1 MELISTKPIFLQI
14 KDYYETL
21 IDNNSLKEGEEM
33 PSVRE
38 VALFFK
44 INPNTVQRAF
54 SLMVEEGYLINIP
67 KKGFYVAG
75 KKIENRELI
84 KKTIGLLLE
93 NGISKEEIIKYLQ
106 EEGKND

>member
-1 MELISTKPIFLQI
+1 MELISNKPIFLQI
-14 KDYYETL
+14 KDYYEGL
-21 IDNNSLKEGEEM
+21 IDNGVLKEGDEM

-54 SLMVEEGYLINIP
+54 TLMVEEAYLLNVP

-75 KKIENRELI
+75 KKVSHQELI
-84 KKTIGLLLE
+84 KKAIDQLLE
-93 NGISKEEIIKYLQ
+93 NGINQEEIKEYLQ
-106 EEGKND
+106 KEEGK

>member
-14 KDYYETL
+14 KDYYESL
-21 IDNNSLKEGEEM
+21 IDNGALKEGDEM

-38 VALFFK
+38 VAIFFQ

-54 SLMVEEGYLINIP
+54 TLMVEEGYLINVP

-75 KKIENRELI
+75 KKASNEELI
-84 KKTIGLLLE
+84 KKTIGLLLDS
-93 NGISKEEIIKYLQ
+93 GINKEEIINYFK
-106 EEGKND
+106 EEGVK

>member
-1 MELISTKPIFLQI
+1 MELISSKPIFLQI
-14 KDYYETL
+14 KDYYENL
-21 IDNNSLKEGEEM
+21 IDTGSLKEGDEI

-54 SLMVEEGYLINIP
+54 TSMVEDGYLINVP

-75 KKIENRELI
+75 KKVSKDELI
-84 KKTIGLLLE
+84 KKWIDQLID
-93 NGISKEEIIKYLQ
+93 NGISLEELKEYIKK
-106 EEGKND
+106 EGL

>member
-1 MELISTKPIFLQI
+1 MELISNKPIFLQI
-14 KDYYETL
+14 KDYYEGL
-21 IDNNSLKEGEEM
+21 IDSGALKEGDEI

-54 SLMVEEGYLINIP
+54 TLMVEEGYLLNVP

-75 KKIENRELI
+75 KKVSHQELI
-84 KKTIGLLLE
+84 KKAIDQLLE
-93 NGISKEEIIKYLQ
+93 NGISEQEIKEYILKEEDK
-106 EEGKND
+106 

>member
-1 MELISTKPIFLQI
+1 MELLSSKPVFLQI
-14 KDYYETL
+14 RDYYENL
-21 IDNNSLKEGEEM
+21 IDSNSLKEGDEM

-54 SLMVEEGYLINIP
+54 TLMVEDGYLNNVP

-75 KKIENRELI
+75 KKANHQELI
-84 KKTIGLLLE
+84 EKTINQLID
-93 NGISKEEIIKYLQ
+93 NGISKEEIKKYLLK
-106 EEGKND
+106 EEQK

>member
-14 KDYYETL
+14 KDYYESL
-21 IDNNSLKEGEEM
+21 IDNGSLKEGDEI

-38 VALFFK
+38 VAIFFK

-54 SLMVEEGYLINIP
+54 TLMVEDGYLLNVP

-75 KKIENRELI
+75 KKATNKELI

-93 NGISKEEIIKYLQ
+93 NGISKEDIIKYLK
-106 EEGKND
+106 EEE

>member
-14 KDYYETL
+14 KDYYESL
-21 IDNNSLKEGEEM
+21 IDNGSLKEGDEI

-54 SLMVEEGYLINIP
+54 TLMVEDGYLLNIP

-75 KKIENRELI
+75 RKISKNELI
-84 KKTIGLLLE
+84 EKAVNQLLE
-93 NGISKEEIIKYLQ
+93 NGISKVDIINYLNEEDHK
-106 EEGKND
+106 

>member
-14 KDYYETL
+14 KDYYESL
-21 IDNNSLKEGEEM
+21 IDNGALKEGDEM

-38 VALFFK
+38 VAIFFQ

-54 SLMVEEGYLINIP
+54 TLMVEEGYLINVP

-75 KKIENRELI
+75 KKASNEELI
-84 KKTIGLLLE
+84 KKTIGLLLDS
-93 NGISKEEIIKYLQ
+93 GISKEEIINYLK
-106 EEGKND
+106 EEGVK

>member
-1 MELISTKPIFLQI
+1 MELISSKPIFLQI
-14 KDYYETL
+14 KDYYENL
-21 IDNNSLKEGEEM
+21 IDTGSLKEGDEI

-54 SLMVEEGYLINIP
+54 TSMVEDGYLINVP

-75 KKIENRELI
+75 KKVSKDELI
-84 KKTIGLLLE
+84 KKWIDQLLD
-93 NGISKEEIIKYLQ
+93 NGISLEELKEYIKK
-106 EEGKND
+106 EGYK

>member
-1 MELISTKPIFLQI
+1 MELISNKPIYLQI

-21 IDNNSLKEGEEM
+21 IDNGSLKEGEEM

-38 VALFFK
+38 VALFMG

-54 SLMVEEGYLINIP
+54 SLMVEGGYLLNIP

-75 KKIENRELI
+75 KKVSHQELI
-84 KKTIGLLLE
+84 KKAIDQLLE
-93 NGISKEEIIKYLQ
+93 NGINKEEIKEYIMK
-106 EEGKND
+106 EDEK

>member
-14 KDYYETL
+14 KDYYESL
-21 IDNNSLKEGEEM
+21 IDNSSLKEGDEM

-54 SLMVEEGYLINIP
+54 TLMVEDGYLINVP

-75 KKIENRELI
+75 KKASHQELI
-84 KKTIGLLLE
+84 KKSISLLIDS
-93 NGISKEEIIKYLQ
+93 GISKEEIIKYLN
-106 EEGKND
+106 EEEHK

>member
-14 KDYYETL
+14 KDYYESL
-21 IDNNSLKEGEEM
+21 IDNGSLKEGDEM

-38 VALFFK
+38 VAIFFQ

-54 SLMVEEGYLINIP
+54 TLMVEDGYLLNVP

-75 KKIENRELI
+75 KKASHQELI
-84 KKTIGLLLE
+84 KKSIGLLLE
-93 NGISKEEIIKYLQ
+93 SGISKEEIIKYLN
-106 EEGKND
+106 EEDQK